1 MSKEEKTGEET
12 EEEQVDKLIAYNV
25 TKVTAERD
33 ALIEV
38 VEARDKEIRD
48 LKLALGK
55 LKDDWDAK
63 TRSKLIDELRNVT
76 EYGIEYLSSCSVD
89 RLEQLIED
97 YKRVKQLKFKSSGDL
112 GGSRDPH
119 EKLHTMF
126 KFGRRS
132 E

>member
-12 EEEQVDKLIAYNV
+12 EEQKVDGLIAYNV

-38 VEARDKEIRD
+38 VDARDKEIRD
-48 LKLALGK
+48 LKLALAK
-55 LKDDWDAK
+55 MKDDWDAK

-97 YKRVKQLKFKSSGDL
+97 YKRVKQFTFKSSADL
-112 GGSRDPH
+112 GGGVDPYA
-119 EKLHTMF
+119 KLRTMY